1 MGRGRGKALAE
12 KRGEE
17 RVCAM
22 SDEPVGG
29 INNQLREPS
38 VAVVVVPVRVSEGR
52 RGTIVRRRLGPA
64 EGAFAELASS
74 SQPCPFVRVLS
85 LFRRHHK

>member
-1 MGRGRGKALAE
+1 
-12 KRGEE
+12 
-17 RVCAM
+17 M

-38 VAVVVVPVRVSEGR
+38 VAVVVVVVVPVRVSEGC

>member
-1 MGRGRGKALAE
+1 MGRGKALAE

-38 VAVVVVPVRVSEGR
+38 VAVVVVVVPVRVSEGC